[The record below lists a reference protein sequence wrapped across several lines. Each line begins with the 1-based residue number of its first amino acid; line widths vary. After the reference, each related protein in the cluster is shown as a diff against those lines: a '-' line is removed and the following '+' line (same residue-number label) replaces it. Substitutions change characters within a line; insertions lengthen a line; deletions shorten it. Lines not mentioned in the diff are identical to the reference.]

1 MGMLNRIRVVL
12 RQGSRRVA
20 VLCAVI
26 ALGAAVTAAHSS
38 VGDDHMG
45 EAVAMCLAVLI
56 VGGAAVAALPALGRW
71 IPQPPRPLDARAP
84 TMPALPAYDAARRAR
99 GDPPFLQVF
108 RN

>member
-1 MGMLNRIRVVL
+1 MLSSIRVVL
-12 RQGSRRVA
+12 RRGSRRVV
-20 VLCAVI
+20 VLCAVV
-26 ALGAAVTAAHSS
+26 ALGVAVSASHSS

-56 VGGAAVAALPALGRW
+56 IGGAAVASLPPLGRW
-71 IPQPPRPLDARAP
+71 IPQPPRPLDAPAP
-84 TMPALPAYDAARRAR
+84 TLAALPAYDEARRSR

>member
-1 MGMLNRIRVVL
+1 MLSSIRVVL
-12 RQGSRRVA
+12 RRASRRVA

-26 ALGAAVTAAHSS
+26 ALGVAVTAAHSS
-38 VGDDHMG
+38 VGDEHMG

-56 VGGAAVAALPALGRW
+56 VGGAAVASLPALGRW

-84 TMPALPAYDAARRAR
+84 TLAAVPAYDEARRAR